1 MEIQGFYFD
10 KQRKKYFRIESGIN
24 GQNVLTK
31 DHLSQTRAFDSID
44 SYRRV
49 DTSIHLPQSLCF
61 QEINKRTKFNLREEL
76 IRSQLKSLKPLKRF
90 DLEVIDFKGNLM
102 NNICAD
108 LLICSPINDQ
118 LFAVLSGDS
127 GSVVYH
133 FSVKDIFDKDFD
145 LNRNKHIMNS
155 YPPRNRVIDISYQYN
170 NEMLS
175 TLVHHFPDKTAT
187 NTSISLT
194 RTTES
199 SVMSPQRLVY
209 EFPNAYF
216 SATHFCDM
224 NIIGGENE
232 IRILKPSFSGQIN
245 RLQVK
250 GNVTALKTTNDGKQ
264 FIAGTNRGELYCFDI
279 RENFTFAKSSSLKL
293 SDKSIIYL
301 HILNDNNS
309 VIASSHNNNISL
321 IDFRMIDKPVLL
333 YSNHVNECK
342 KIPLTVDESVGI
354 MCSSGDDNIVRFWSI
369 KSAKLLHMY
378 CPLNTDVNHNHNQLP
393 SLQPLSQVSYS
404 HSWKCLNKQF
414 KPLIFSLAGNQFN
427 VITTEN
433 LT

>member
-1 MEIQGFYFD
+1 MEIPGFYYD

-31 DHLSQTRAFDSID
+31 DHLSQIRSSDSID

-49 DTSIHLPQSLCF
+49 DTSVHLPQSLCF

-76 IRSQLKSLKPLKRF
+76 IRSQLKSLKQLKKF
-90 DLEVIDFKGNLM
+90 DLEVIDFKGSLM

-108 LLICSPINDQ
+108 LLICSPINDR

-133 FSVKDIFDKDFD
+133 LSVDDIFDIDFD
-145 LNRNKHIMNS
+145 LNQNKHIMNL
-155 YPPRNRVIDISYQYN
+155 YPPRNRVIDISYQFD
-170 NEMLS
+170 NELLS
-175 TLVHHFPDKTAT
+175 TLVHHFPDKTAI

-194 RTTES
+194 RTNES

-216 SATHFCDM
+216 SATHFCDI

-232 IRILKPSFSGQIN
+232 ICIFNPSGQIK
-245 RLQVK
+245 RFQVK
-250 GNVTALKTTNDGKQ
+250 GNVTALKNTNDGKQ
-264 FIAGTNRGELYCFDI
+264 FIAGTNKGQLYCFDI
-279 RENFTFAKSSSLKL
+279 RENFTFAKSSSIKL

-301 HILNDNNS
+301 HVLNDNNS

-333 YSNHVNECK
+333 YSNHVNQCT
-342 KIPLTVDESVGI
+342 KIPLNVDESVGI

-378 CPLNTDVNHNHNQLP
+378 CPLNTDVNHNQLP

-414 KPLIFSLAGNQFN
+414 KPLIFCLAGNKFN
-427 VITTEN
+427 VMTTQN

>member
-1 MEIQGFYFD
+1 
-10 KQRKKYFRIESGIN
+10 
-24 GQNVLTK
+24 
-31 DHLSQTRAFDSID
+31 
-44 SYRRV
+44 
-49 DTSIHLPQSLCF
+49 
-61 QEINKRTKFNLREEL
+61 
-76 IRSQLKSLKPLKRF
+76 
-90 DLEVIDFKGNLM
+90 M

-108 LLICSPINDQ
+108 LFICSPINDR

-133 FSVKDIFDKDFD
+133 LSVEDIFDVDFD
-145 LNRNKHIMNS
+145 LNQKKHVMNS

-170 NEMLS
+170 NELLS
-175 TLVHHFPDKTAT
+175 TLVHHFSDDCSI

-194 RTTES
+194 RTNQS

-209 EFPNAYF
+209 EFPSAYF
-216 SATHFCDM
+216 SATHFCDI

-232 IRILKPSFSGQIN
+232 IRIFKPSYSGQIK

-250 GNVTALKTTNDGKQ
+250 GNVTALNTTNDGKQ
-264 FIAGTNRGELYCFDI
+264 FIAGTNRGQLYCFDM

-321 IDFRMIDKPVLL
+321 IDFRMIVKPVLL
-333 YSNHVNECK
+333 YPNHVNECT
-342 KIPLTVDESVGI
+342 KIPLTVDESVGV

-369 KSAKLLHMY
+369 KNAKLLHMF
-378 CPLNTDVNHNHNQLP
+378 CPLDTDANHNQLP

-414 KPLIFSLAGNQFN
+414 KPLIFSLTANQFN
-427 VITTEN
+427 VMTTEN
-433 LT
+433 FQI